1 MVGPGYNGHMSKSVT
16 VKPIGVI
23 HTPFTKPEDCPIQ
36 PRFSDAEGVVEV
48 LPEFRAG
55 LRGIGQFSHII
66 LVYRFDR
73 SQSEKLV
80 GVPFLERSKRG
91 IFTIR
96 SPHRPNHIG
105 ISAVRLLSHRSGRL
119 RVRHVDMLD
128 GTPLLDIKPYVPGF
142 DVRADASSGWLERHL
157 EKRRGAKA

>member
-1 MVGPGYNGHMSKSVT
+1 MPKSVT

-23 HTPFTKPEDCPIQ
+23 RTPFEKPEDCPIQ
-36 PRFSDAEGVVEV
+36 PRFSDAEGIVEV

-66 LVYRFDR
+66 LVYRFHR
-73 SQSEKLV
+73 SQSEKLA
-80 GVPFLERSKRG
+80 GAPFLERRKRG

-105 ISAVRLLSHRSGRL
+105 ISAVRLLSHRNGRL

-157 EKRRGAKA
+157 ERGRGAKT

>member
-1 MVGPGYNGHMSKSVT
+1 MPESV
-16 VKPIGVI
+16 KIRSIGVI
-23 HTPFTKPEDCPIQ
+23 RTPFKEAEGCPIQ
-36 PRFSDAEGVVEV
+36 PRFSDAEGVIEV

-55 LRGIGQFSHII
+55 LRGIGQFSHVI
-66 LVYRFDR
+66 LVYRFHR
-73 SQSEKLV
+73 SQSEK
-80 GVPFLERSKRG
+80 RRQRG

-105 ISAVRLLSHRSGRL
+105 ISAVRLLSHRNGRL

-142 DVRADASSGWLERHL
+142 DVRDGASSGWLGKHL
-157 EKRRGAKA
+157 AGGSAAKT